1 MSGLRLAFLIA
12 SSICTLPALAA
23 AESSY
28 VYCDNGLRCF
38 KQPCPSNSALDL
50 ATGTIIKGV
59 SIDTSGLPQADK
71 AITDQSDVLY
81 SGKIVVRGSIEQ
93 RSQTRSNS
101 RQSSCICIQNS
112 DPCRKN
118 RVPTCM
124 NIGSQKNNTNLLQL
138 KGMH

>member
-12 SSICTLPALAA
+12 AASSIRALPAVAA

-38 KQPCPSNSALDL
+38 KAPCPSNSALDL
-50 ATGTIIKGV
+50 VTGTIIKGV

-81 SGKIVVRGSIEQ
+81 SGKIVLRGSIEH
-93 RSQTRSNS
+93 RTQTITGKDYSLPWLVATRIVRAAKDSE
-101 RQSSCICIQNS
+101 RKHCSS
-112 DPCRKN
+112 
-118 RVPTCM
+118 
-124 NIGSQKNNTNLLQL
+124 
-138 KGMH
+138 H